1 MKPTLHGTI
10 RVIVTLLVVLAA
22 CLAGHALWQYYKVDP
37 WTRNG
42 RVRADTIQITPDV
55 TGLVTEVHVQDN
67 QRVRRGQLL
76 FVIDHPRFA
85 LARAQADANVHQL
98 DIQIDQARRENA
110 RNRRLGDLVSNEMR
124 EESQMKV
131 DTLMA
136 NRIQAKASLDTAD
149 LNLARTDVVAPT
161 DGIVSNIELQP
172 GDYAT
177 AGKPVFALIDTA
189 SLRVEGYFEETK
201 IPRIHVGDAVDVILM
216 GEASVIHGHV
226 ESISGGI
233 EDRDTV
239 SSPRL
244 LANVNPTFNWVRLA
258 QRIPVRV
265 RLDAIPTGVLPI
277 AGRTATV
284 RIRPAAGVTAR

>member
-1 MKPTLHGTI
+1 MKPTLRAII
-10 RVIVTLLVVLAA
+10 RVVVTLLVVLAA
-22 CLAGHALWQYYKVDP
+22 CLAGYFLWQYYKVDP

-55 TGLVTEVHVQDN
+55 TGLVTEVHVRDN
-67 QRVRRGQLL
+67 ERVRRGQLL

-85 LARAQADANVHQL
+85 LAREQADATVRSL

-110 RNRRLGDLVSNEMR
+110 RNKRLTDLVSNEVR

-131 DTLMA
+131 DTLGA
-136 NRIQAKASLDTAD
+136 SRLQAKAALDTAD
-149 LNLARTDVVAPT
+149 LNLIRTEVVAPT

-177 AGKPVFALIDTA
+177 AGHPVFALIDTA

-216 GEASVIHGHV
+216 GESKVMRGHV

-265 RLDAIPTGVLPI
+265 RLDSLPADVLPI

-284 RIRPAAGVTAR
+284 RIRPASGRSTR

>member
-1 MKPTLHGTI
+1 MKPALRTAI
-10 RVIVTLLVVLAA
+10 RILVTVVLLLGAVAA
-22 CLAGHALWQYYKVDP
+22 GYFLWQYYKVDP

-42 RVRADTIQITPDV
+42 RIRADTIQITPDV
-55 TGLVTEVHVQDN
+55 TGLVTDVNVHDN
-67 QRVRRGQLL
+67 QRVTRGHLL
-76 FVIDHPRFA
+76 FVIDRPRFA
-85 LARAQADANVHQL
+85 LAREQAAANVRQI

-110 RNRRLGDLVSNEMR
+110 RNRRLTDLVSNEAR

-131 DTLMA
+131 DALIA
-136 NRIQAKASLDTAD
+136 NRRQAQATLDTAD
-149 LNLARTDVVAPT
+149 LNLTRTEVRAPT

-177 AGKPVFALIDTA
+177 AGHPVFALIDTA

-201 IPRIHVGDAVDVILM
+201 IPRIHVGDAVDVVLM
-216 GEASVIHGHV
+216 GESRIIHGHV

-265 RLDAIPTGVLPI
+265 TLETIPADILPI

-284 RIRPAAGVTAR
+284 RIRPTIAGSSR

>member
-22 CLAGHALWQYYKVDP
+22 CLAGYFLWQYYKVDP

-55 TGLVTEVHVQDN
+55 TGLVTEVRVRDN
-67 QRVRRGQLL
+67 QRVKRGELL

-85 LARAQADANVHQL
+85 LARAQADANVRTL

-110 RNRRLGDLVSNEMR
+110 RNRRLGNLVSNEMR

-131 DTLMA
+131 DTLTA
-136 NRIQAKASLDTAD
+136 NRLQAQAALGTAD
-149 LNLARTDVVAPT
+149 LNLVRTHVLAPT

-177 AGKPVFALIDTA
+177 AGKPLFALIDTA

-201 IPRIHVGDAVDVILM
+201 IPRIRVGDAVDVILM
-216 GEASVIHGHV
+216 GESAVIHGHV

-265 RLDAIPTGVLPI
+265 RLDALPAGVLPI

-284 RIRPAAGVTAR
+284 RIVPVGGRSVR

>member
-1 MKPTLHGTI
+1 MNPTLHGTI

-22 CLAGHALWQYYKVDP
+22 CLAGYFLWQYYKVDP

-42 RVRADTIQITPDV
+42 RIRADTIQITPDV
-55 TGLVTEVHVQDN
+55 TGLVTEVHVRDN

-85 LARAQADANVHQL
+85 LARAQAEANVHSM

-110 RNRRLGDLVSNEMR
+110 RNRHLGDLVSNEMR

-131 DTLMA
+131 DTLTA
-136 NRIQAKASLDTAD
+136 NRVQAKAALDTAD

-216 GEASVIHGHV
+216 GESTVLHGRV
-226 ESISGGI
+226 QSIAGGI

-265 RLDAIPTGVLPI
+265 TLDAIPGSVLPI

-284 RIRPAAGVTAR
+284 RIRQAANRCPK

>member
-1 MKPTLHGTI
+1 MKPALRTTV
-10 RVIVTLLVVLAA
+10 RIVVTVLMLAA
-22 CLAGHALWQYYKVDP
+22 ACVAAHWLWQYYKVDP

-42 RVRADTIQITPDV
+42 RIRADTIQITPDV
-55 TGLVTEVHVQDN
+55 TGLVTEVDVRDN
-67 QRVRRGQLL
+67 QRLAKGERL

-85 LARAQADANVHQL
+85 LAREQAAANVRQL

-110 RNRRLGDLVSNEMR
+110 RNRRLTDLVSNEAR

-131 DTLMA
+131 DNLLA
-136 NRIQAKASLDTAD
+136 NRRQAQAALDTAD
-149 LNLARTDVVAPT
+149 LNLTRTEVRAPT

-177 AGKPVFALIDTA
+177 AGHPVFALIDTA

-201 IPRIHVGDAVDVILM
+201 IPRIHVGDPVDVILV
-216 GEASVIHGHV
+216 GESTVIHGHV

-258 QRIPVRV
+258 QRIPVRA
-265 RLDAIPTGVLPI
+265 RLDVIPADILPI
-277 AGRTATV
+277 AGRTVTV
-284 RIRPAAGVTAR
+284 RVRPAGTGGHR

>member
-1 MKPTLHGTI
+1 MKPVVRTAI
-10 RVIVTLLVVLAA
+10 RILVTVLMVVGA
-22 CLAGHALWQYYKVDP
+22 CLAGHYLWQYYKVDP

-42 RVRADTIQITPDV
+42 RVRADAIQITPDV
-55 TGLVTEVHVQDN
+55 TGLVTEV
-67 QRVRRGQLL
+67 RVRDNERVARGQVL

-85 LARAQADANVHQL
+85 LAREQAAANVRQL

-110 RNRRLGDLVSNEMR
+110 RNRRLTDLVSNEAR

-131 DTLMA
+131 DALNA
-136 NRIQAKASLDTAD
+136 NRRQAQAALDTAD
-149 LNLARTDVVAPT
+149 LNLTRTEVLAPT

-177 AGKPVFALIDTA
+177 AGHPVFALIDTA

-201 IPRIHVGDAVDVILM
+201 IPRIHVGDAVEVVLM
-216 GEASVIHGHV
+216 GESKVIHGHV

-265 RLDAIPTGVLPI
+265 KLDAVPGDILPI

-284 RIRPAAGVTAR
+284 RVKPTLRGDHR